1 MNKNALANRQSVFFF
16 LSKKKQTLV
25 FLIPGLVNVTPIL
38 RR

>member
-1 MNKNALANRQSVFFF
+1 MNKNALANRQSVFF
-16 LSKKKQTLV
+16 LRKKTPV

>member
-1 MNKNALANRQSVFFF
+1 MNKNALANRQSVFF